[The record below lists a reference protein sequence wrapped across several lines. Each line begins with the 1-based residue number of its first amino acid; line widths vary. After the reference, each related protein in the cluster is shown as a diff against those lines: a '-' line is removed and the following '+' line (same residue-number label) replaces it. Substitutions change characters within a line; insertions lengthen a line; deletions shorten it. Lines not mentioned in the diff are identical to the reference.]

1 VSTPVETEVLV
12 IGSGAGGAVT
22 AARLAE
28 AGRSVLVVEEGP
40 WVEPGSVEPF
50 SLEEMVTSYRHQG
63 ASAALGTP
71 GIAFAEGRC
80 VGGSTEINSGLH
92 HRLPTELAEQW
103 RQRYAIAEFGPATM
117 DHYASEVERLISV
130 AKLPGPP
137 PASSAILDE
146 GANKLGWRAVEFA
159 RLWSYPGGR
168 SVKQTM
174 ARTFIPRALE
184 HGAEVVAE
192 CTVTRLLTRDDRVVG
207 VTAQRRRPDGSVE
220 PLEIHAEHVVVS
232 GGAIQTP
239 TLLQRSGIR
248 ANIGN
253 GLKFHPTVKVAARFD
268 HVLDH
273 DEVPVHRITE
283 FAPHLT
289 IGGSASRRGHV
300 ALAIADAASG
310 DIEDALSS
318 WDEVVVY
325 YAAIRS
331 AGSGRVIALPGL
343 RAPLVTYRLTDADMS
358 RLARGLVHLGEALL
372 AAGAIELY
380 PSIAGGPVVR
390 SVGELVGWWDAL
402 SRTRANLMTVHLTSS
417 VRMGEDRSSTG
428 ADSFGRI
435 WGYRNLRVN
444 DASLLPDAPG
454 VNPQAAIMAI
464 SLRNAD
470 QFLTEA

>member
-1 VSTPVETEVLV
+1 VSERRQADVLV

-28 AGRSVLVVEEGP
+28 GGREVVVLEEGP
-40 WVEPGSVEPF
+40 WIAPGSVEPF
-50 SLEEMVTSYRHQG
+50 SLEEMVAAYRHQG

-92 HRLPTELAEQW
+92 HRLPTELVDEW
-103 RQRYAIAEFGPATM
+103 RTRYAIADFTPETM
-117 DHYASEVERLISV
+117 AHYASEVERLISV

-137 PASSAILDE
+137 PPSSAVLDR
-146 GANKLGWRAVEFA
+146 GAGKLGWRGVEFA
-159 RLWSYPGGR
+159 RVWSYEGER
-168 SVKQTM
+168 SGKQTM

-184 HGAEVVAE
+184 HGAEVVAD
-192 CTVTRLLTRDDRVVG
+192 CRVTHLSTKAGRVVG
-207 VTAQRRRPDGSVE
+207 VHARRQRPDGSSE
-220 PLEIHAEHVVVS
+220 PILIEAEHVVVS

-239 TLLQRSGIR
+239 ALLQRSGIR
-248 ANIGN
+248 ANIGR

-268 HVLDH
+268 HAFDH

-283 FAPHLT
+283 FAPHVT

-300 ALAIADAASG
+300 ALAVADAAAG
-310 DIEDALSS
+310 GVEETLAAWEDI
-318 WDEVVVY
+318 VVY

-331 AGSGRVIALPGL
+331 TGSGRVIALPGL
-343 RAPLVTYRLTDADMS
+343 RAPLVTYHLTDADMS
-358 RLARGLVHLGEALL
+358 RLARGLIHLGEALL
-372 AAGAIELY
+372 AAGALELY

-390 SVGELVGWWDAL
+390 RLDELVGWWDAL
-402 SRTRANLMTVHLTSS
+402 SRTRANLMTVHLTST
-417 VRMGEDRSSTG
+417 VRMGDDRSATG
-428 ADSFGRI
+428 ADSFGRV
-435 WGYRNLRVN
+435 WGYDNLRVN

-464 SLRNAD
+464 ALRNAD
-470 QFLTEA
+470 EALATF